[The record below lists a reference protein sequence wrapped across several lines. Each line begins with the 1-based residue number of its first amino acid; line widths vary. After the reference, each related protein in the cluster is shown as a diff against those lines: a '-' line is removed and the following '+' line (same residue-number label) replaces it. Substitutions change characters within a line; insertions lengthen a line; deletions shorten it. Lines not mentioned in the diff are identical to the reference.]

1 MSDTPKTSAEE
12 TKADAKKKDSFSLK
26 NRIIWTVVFIVIA
39 ALSVWAG
46 VAQSGSCSF
55 KSFFEFVKG
64 SNPWWLLS
72 ATLSMLGFIIFEG
85 IALIYVCRAMGYKT
99 GFKGGFVYSAA
110 DIYVS
115 AITPSATG
123 GQPASAYFMIK
134 DGLPGTVVTAAL
146 ICNLVMYTSAIVV
159 MGGFAVLVNPTAF
172 FGFGTVSKILI
183 IAGIVTQLALL
194 SFFIMLLTKK
204 GLMQKLCAGFVK
216 LLGKL
221 HIIRKVDKT
230 LAKLQKKM
238 DEYSEK
244 TDLLKGKGKLLLVVF
259 IFNLLQ
265 RISQVAVTPLT
276 YLASGGELKKAFD
289 VFITQIYV
297 LMGANCVP
305 IPGAVGVTDYLMLDG
320 FQMMGIEN
328 YEFLELFSR
337 FLSFYM
343 CIIICGI
350 TLLFSC
356 ISYSDKRRNRKLE
369 VKKYDRNLRLYG
381 CFNLP
386 FSAFGR
392 NGNSGIT
399 KWSRTSLFRY
409 ILFAVLRSL

>member
-1 MSDTPKTSAEE
+1 MSDTQKTSAEA
-12 TKADAKKKDSFSLK
+12 TNADAKKKDSFSLK
-26 NRIIWTVVFIVIA
+26 NRIIWTIVFIVIA
-39 ALSVWAG
+39 ALSVWAV
-46 VAQSGSCSF
+46 VAQSGSFSF

-85 IALIYVCRAMGYKT
+85 VALIYVCRAMGYKT

-134 DGLPGTVVTAAL
+134 DGIPGTVVTAAL

-159 MGGFAVLVNPTAF
+159 MGSFAVLVNPTAF
-172 FGFGTVSKILI
+172 FGFSTVSKILI

-216 LLGKL
+216 FLGKL
-221 HIIRKVDKT
+221 RIIRKVDKT

-265 RISQVAVTPLT
+265 RLSQVAVTPLT

-320 FQMMGIEN
+320 FQMMGIGN

-356 ISYSDKRRNRKLE
+356 ISYSDKRRNRKQE
-369 VKKYDRNLRLYG
+369 VK
-381 CFNLP
+381 
-386 FSAFGR
+386 
-392 NGNSGIT
+392 
-399 KWSRTSLFRY
+399 
-409 ILFAVLRSL
+409 

>member
-1 MSDTPKTSAEE
+1 MSNTQKKSVKVME
-12 TKADAKKKDSFSLK
+12 ADDKKKDSFSLK
-26 NRIIWTVVFIVIA
+26 NRIIWTLVFIVIA
-39 ALSVWAG
+39 ALSIWAV
-46 VAQSGSCSF
+46 VAQSANFSF
-55 KSFFEFVKG
+55 KSFFQFAKS
-64 SNPWWLLS
+64 SNPWWLAS
-72 ATLSMLGFIIFEG
+72 AIISMLGFIFFEA
-85 IALIYVCRAMGYKT
+85 IALVYVCRAMGYKT

-123 GQPASAYFMIK
+123 GQPASAYFMMK

-159 MGGFAVLVNPTAF
+159 MALFAVLAKPTMF
-172 FGFGTVSKILI
+172 FGFGIISKILI
-183 IAGIVTQLALL
+183 IAGVVTQLALL

-216 LLGKL
+216 LLGRL

-230 LAKLQKKM
+230 LAKFQKKM
-238 DEYSEK
+238 DDYSEK
-244 TDLLKGKGKLLLVVF
+244 TEHLRGKGKLLFVVF

-265 RISQVAVTPLT
+265 RLSQVLVSPLT
-276 YLASGGELKKAFD
+276 YLASGGELKKAFN

-297 LMGANCVP
+297 LLGANCVP

-350 TLLFSC
+350 TFLASC
-356 ISYSDKRRNRKLE
+356 ISYSDKR
-369 VKKYDRNLRLYG
+369 KK
-381 CFNLP
+381 
-386 FSAFGR
+386 
-392 NGNSGIT
+392 
-399 KWSRTSLFRY
+399 
-409 ILFAVLRSL
+409 

>member
-1 MSDTPKTSAEE
+1 MSDIKNSNDSSVSSAS
-12 TKADAKKKDSFSLK
+12 KKNSFSLK
-26 NRIIWTVVFIVIA
+26 NRIVWTVVFIIIA
-39 ALSVWAG
+39 ALSVWAV
-46 VAQSGSCSF
+46 VAQSESFSF
-55 KSFFEFVKG
+55 KSFAEFVKN
-64 SNPWWLLS
+64 SNPCWLIS
-72 ATLSMLGFIIFEG
+72 ATVSMLGFIFFEAF
-85 IALIYVCRAMGYKT
+85 ALIYVCRAMGYKT
-99 GFKGGFVYSAA
+99 GLRGGFVYSAA

-134 DGLPGTVVTAAL
+134 DSIPGTVVTAAL

-159 MGGFAVLVNPTAF
+159 MGIFAVLARPLTF

-183 IAGIVTQLALL
+183 IAGIITQLFLL
-194 SFFIMLLTKK
+194 MFFVMLLTKK

-216 LLGKL
+216 FLGKL

-244 TDLLKGKGKLLLVVF
+244 TEHLRGKGKLLFVVF

-265 RISQVAVTPLT
+265 RLSQVAVTPLT
-276 YLASGGELKKAFD
+276 YLASGGDLKSAFD
-289 VFITQIYV
+289 VFVTQIYV
-297 LMGANCVP
+297 LIGSNCVP

-356 ISYSDKRRNRKLE
+356 ISYSDKRRKNK
-369 VKKYDRNLRLYG
+369 
-381 CFNLP
+381 
-386 FSAFGR
+386 
-392 NGNSGIT
+392 
-399 KWSRTSLFRY
+399 
-409 ILFAVLRSL
+409 

>member
-1 MSDTPKTSAEE
+1 MSDIENTSVEA
-12 TKADAKKKDSFSLK
+12 TNTDAKKKDSFSLK
-26 NRIIWTVVFIVIA
+26 NRIVWTVIFIVIA
-39 ALSVWAG
+39 ALSVWAV
-46 VAQSGSCSF
+46 VAQSGNFSLTSF
-55 KSFFEFVKG
+55 MEFIKN
-64 SNPWWLLS
+64 SNPWWLGT
-72 ATLSMLGFIIFEG
+72 ATISMLGFIFFEAF
-85 IALIYVCRAMGYKT
+85 ALIYVCRAMGYKT
-99 GFKGGFVYSAA
+99 GLKGGFVYSAA

-134 DGLPGTVVTAAL
+134 DNIPGTVVTAAL

-159 MGGFAVLVNPTAF
+159 MGIFAIFANLGAF
-172 FGFGTVSKILI
+172 FGFSTLSKILI
-183 IAGIVTQLALL
+183 IAGVVTQLFLL
-194 SFFIMLLTKK
+194 FFFIMLLAKK
-204 GLMQKLCAGFVK
+204 GLMQKICAGFVK
-216 LLGKL
+216 FLGKL

-230 LAKLQKKM
+230 LFKLQKKM

-244 TDLLKGKGKLLLVVF
+244 TEMLRGKGKLLFVVF

-265 RISQVAVTPLT
+265 RLSQVLVTPLT
-276 YLASGGELKKAFD
+276 YLASGGEPSKAFD
-289 VFITQIYV
+289 VFVTQIYV

-320 FQMMGIEN
+320 FQMMGIAN

-356 ISYSDKRRNRKLE
+356 VSYSDKRRKKL
-369 VKKYDRNLRLYG
+369 
-381 CFNLP
+381 
-386 FSAFGR
+386 S
-392 NGNSGIT
+392 
-399 KWSRTSLFRY
+399 
-409 ILFAVLRSL
+409 